1 VPGPETPTC
10 IIGTALQRV
19 KEDGGA
25 GPRKSLPHRYFVCY
39 DQRMRNPRFVPVAVF
54 AIVLSALAGG
64 LFGSRAFARQ
74 DEVSQQYRVF
84 TSALAAID
92 REYVEEVPS
101 DRLIYSAI
109 DGMLHTLDPHSS
121 FFDPKS
127 YAQMRERQ
135 EGHYY
140 GLGIQ
145 ISSVDG
151 DIKVN
156 SIFEGSPAYKK
167 GLRRG
172 DILAK
177 VRDTDG
183 TDLDMKGW
191 TTEQAVKKL
200 KGPKGTT
207 VNISIKRGGYDGL
220 INMDVVRDEVNITTV
235 RAAFMIDKETGY
247 VKLDQFTETSDRE
260 LGDALQKL
268 SANGM
273 KRLVFDLRE
282 NPGGALDQAIRVA
295 NRFLPRGDM
304 IVSTRGRVPNANQN
318 YLATEQGDYTHLP
331 IVTLVNRNSASA
343 SEIVSG
349 ALQDHDRAL
358 IVGETTFGKALVQSV
373 YPISEGA
380 GVAVTTGRYY
390 TPSGRLIQRPWDGTF
405 DEYLTYTLRDQTA
418 ERQHKLSDLK
428 YTEAGRKVYS
438 GGGIEPDKFVVGAG
452 NEGFNPTRF
461 GRLLSARQEFANF
474 ADQFRAEGDT
484 RLSDANKNK
493 KPISRG
499 FTVTDAMVND
509 FKALLVSRKL
519 KIDEESFKKDEPFIR
534 AMIHYEID
542 SALFGMEEARRN
554 MIAKDPQ
561 AQFALGQFG
570 EAEHLIELA
579 STRSTRNGKGH

>member
-1 VPGPETPTC
+1 
-10 IIGTALQRV
+10 
-19 KEDGGA
+19 
-25 GPRKSLPHRYFVCY
+25 
-39 DQRMRNPRFVPVAVF
+39 VAVL
-54 AIVLSALAGG
+54 AIALSALAGG
-64 LFGSRAFARQ
+64 LFGSRALARQ
-74 DEVSQQYRVF
+74 DEVTQQYRVF
-84 TSALAAID
+84 TAALDAID
-92 REYVEEVPS
+92 REYVDDVPA
-101 DRLIYSAI
+101 DRVIYSAI

-135 EGHYY
+135 EGRYY
-140 GLGIQ
+140 GLGITIQ
-145 ISSVDG
+145 SIDG
-151 DIKVN
+151 DITVM

-172 DILAK
+172 DILSK
-177 VRDTDG
+177 VG
-183 TDLDMKGW
+183 DLDMKGW
-191 TTEQAVKKL
+191 TTDQAVKKL
-200 KGPKGTT
+200 KGPKGTL
-207 VNISIKRGGYDGL
+207 VNVSIKRRGYDGL

-235 RAAFMIDKETGY
+235 QAAFMIDKETGY

-268 SANGM
+268 SSSGM

-282 NPGGALDQAIRVA
+282 NPGGALDQAIRIA
-295 NRFLPRGDM
+295 NRFLPKGDM
-304 IVSTRGRVPNANQN
+304 IVYTRGRVPNSNQN
-318 YLATEQGDYTHLP
+318 YLATEQSDYTHLP

-373 YPISEGA
+373 YPISEQA

-405 DEYLTYTLRDQTA
+405 DEYLTYTLRDQTSA
-418 ERQHKLSDLK
+418 ERQHKSSDLK
-428 YTEAGRKVYS
+428 YTDAGRKVYS

-452 NEGFNPTRF
+452 MEGFNPTRF
-461 GRLLSARQEFANF
+461 GRLLYARQEFANF

-493 KPISRG
+493 KPIARG
-499 FTVTDAMVND
+499 FVVDDKMIAD
-509 FKALLVSRKL
+509 FKSTLASRKV
-519 KIDEESFKKDEPFIR
+519 KIDEESFAKDDTFIR
-534 AMIHYEID
+534 AMIHFEID
-542 SALFGMEEARRN
+542 RTLFNMEEARRN
-554 MIAKDPQ
+554 LIAKDPQ
-561 AQFALGQFG
+561 AQFGLAQFG

-579 STRSTRNGKGH
+579 STKSTSRNGKGGN

>member
-1 VPGPETPTC
+1 
-10 IIGTALQRV
+10 
-19 KEDGGA
+19 
-25 GPRKSLPHRYFVCY
+25 
-39 DQRMRNPRFVPVAVF
+39 MRNPRFLPVAVL

-64 LFGSRAFARQ
+64 YFGSHALARQ

-84 TSALAAID
+84 TSALAAIE
-92 REYVEEVPS
+92 REYVDEVPS
-101 DRLIYSAI
+101 DRLVYSAI

-135 EGHYY
+135 EGRYY
-140 GLGIQ
+140 GLGISIQ
-145 ISSVDG
+145 SIDG
-151 DIKVN
+151 DITVMA
-156 SIFEGSPAYKK
+156 IFEGSPAYKK

-177 VRDTDG
+177 VG
-183 TDLDMKGW
+183 DLDMKSW
-191 TTEQAVKKL
+191 TTDQAVKKL

-207 VNISIKRGGYDGL
+207 VNISIKRRGFDGL

-235 RAAFMIDKETGY
+235 RASFMIDKDTGY

-260 LGDALQKL
+260 LGEALRKL
-268 SANGM
+268 SASGM

-282 NPGGALDQAIRVA
+282 NPGGALDQAIRIS

-304 IVSTRGRVPNANQN
+304 IVYTRGRVPNANQD
-318 YLATEQGDYTHLP
+318 YRATESSDYTHLP

-373 YPISEGA
+373 YPISESA

-390 TPSGRLIQRPWDGTF
+390 TPAGRLIQRPWDGTF

-418 ERQHKLSDLK
+418 ERQHKASDLK
-428 YTEAGRKVYS
+428 YTDAGRKVYS
-438 GGGIEPDKFVVGAG
+438 GGGVEPDKFVIGAG
-452 NEGFNPTRF
+452 YEGFNPTRF
-461 GRLLSARQEFANF
+461 GRMLAAREFANF

-484 RLSDANKNK
+484 RLSDANRNK
-493 KPISRG
+493 TPLTRG
-499 FTVTDAMVND
+499 FAVTDAMLDN
-509 FKALLVSRKL
+509 FKAGLVTRKV
-519 KIDEESFKKDEPFIR
+519 KMDEESFAKDDTFIR
-534 AMIHYEID
+534 AMIHFEID
-542 SALFGMEEARRN
+542 AALFGMEEARRN
-554 MIAKDPQ
+554 LIAKDPQ

-570 EAEHLIELA
+570 EAEHLIQLS
-579 STRSTRNGKGH
+579 STRASRNGKGQ

>member
-1 VPGPETPTC
+1 
-10 IIGTALQRV
+10 
-19 KEDGGA
+19 
-25 GPRKSLPHRYFVCY
+25 
-39 DQRMRNPRFVPVAVF
+39 
-54 AIVLSALAGG
+54 
-64 LFGSRAFARQ
+64 
-74 DEVSQQYRVF
+74 
-84 TSALAAID
+84 
-92 REYVEEVPS
+92 
-101 DRLIYSAI
+101 
-109 DGMLHTLDPHSS
+109 
-121 FFDPKS
+121 
-127 YAQMRERQ
+127 MRERQ

-177 VRDTDG
+177 VRDADG

-207 VNISIKRGGYDGL
+207 VNISIKRSGYDEL

-235 RAAFMIDKETGY
+235 RAAFMMDKETGY

-260 LGDALQKL
+260 LGEALQKL

-282 NPGGALDQAIRVA
+282 NPGGALDQAIRIA
-295 NRFLPRGDM
+295 NRFLPRGDL
-304 IVSTRGRVPNANQN
+304 IVYTRGRVPNANQN
-318 YLATEQGDYTHLP
+318 YLATEQSDYTHLP

-418 ERQHKLSDLK
+418 ERQHKVSDLK
-428 YTEAGRKVYS
+428 YTDAGRKVYS

-452 NEGFNPTRF
+452 TEGFNPTRF
-461 GRLLSARQEFANF
+461 GRLLWARQEFANF
-474 ADQFRAEGDT
+474 ADHFRAEGDT

-509 FKALLVSRKL
+509 FKASVAARKL
-519 KIDEESFKKDEPFIR
+519 KIDEESFAKDDTFIR

-554 MIAKDPQ
+554 LIAKDPQ

-570 EAEHLIELA
+570 EAEHLIQLSA
-579 STRSTRNGKGH
+579 ARSTRNAKRQ

>member
-1 VPGPETPTC
+1 
-10 IIGTALQRV
+10 
-19 KEDGGA
+19 
-25 GPRKSLPHRYFVCY
+25 
-39 DQRMRNPRFVPVAVF
+39 MRNPRFLPVAVF

-84 TSALAAID
+84 TAALAAIQ
-92 REYVEEVPS
+92 REYVEDVPS

-121 FFDPKS
+121 FFDPRN
-127 YAQMRERQ
+127 YTQMRERQ

-145 ISSVDG
+145 IQSVDG
-151 DIKVN
+151 DIKVV

-172 DILAK
+172 DILSK
-177 VRDTDG
+177 VRDVDG

-207 VNISIKRGGYDGL
+207 VNISIKRGGYDAL

-247 VKLDQFTETSDRE
+247 VKLDQFTETSNRE

-282 NPGGALDQAIRVA
+282 NPGGALDQAIRIA

-304 IVSTRGRVPNANQN
+304 IVYTRGRVPNANQN
-318 YLATEQGDYTHLP
+318 YLATEQSDYLQLP

-358 IVGETTFGKALVQSV
+358 IVGETTFGQALVQSV

-390 TPSGRLIQRPWDGTF
+390 TPSGRLIQRPWDGSF
-405 DEYLTYTLRDQTA
+405 DEYLTYTLRDQSA
-418 ERQHKLSDLK
+418 ARQHKISDLK
-428 YTEAGRKVYS
+428 YTDAGRKVYS

-461 GRLLSARQEFANF
+461 GRLLAARQEFANF

-499 FTVTDAMVND
+499 FTVTDAMLND
-509 FKALLVSRKL
+509 FKASVVKRKL
-519 KIDEESFKKDEPFIR
+519 KIDEESFAKDDTFIR
-534 AMIHYEID
+534 AMIHFEID
-542 SALFGMEEARRN
+542 AALFTMEEARRN
-554 MIAKDPQ
+554 LIAKDPQ
-561 AQFALGQFG
+561 AQFALGQFS
-570 EAEHLIELA
+570 EAEHLIELSA
-579 STRSTRNGKGH
+579 TRSTRNGKGQ